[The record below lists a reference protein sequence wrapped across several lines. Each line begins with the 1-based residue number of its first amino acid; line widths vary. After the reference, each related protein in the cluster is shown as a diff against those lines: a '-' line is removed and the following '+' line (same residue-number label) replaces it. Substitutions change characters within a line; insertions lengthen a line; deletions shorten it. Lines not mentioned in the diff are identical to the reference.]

1 MKTNILLFFLLT
13 ATILVDAQ
21 DKRLIGTWG
30 ITECAYVSING
41 TEKIMVDEIKNGT
54 ASTDYF
60 IYETGKYK
68 MTTNMAGSGKLDSYE
83 GDWKTL
89 DNQLIMT
96 INMDGQTM
104 ELAWKYEIK
113 ADLLILSRENPM
125 GTVTIVNTFQ
135 KYNHEK

>member
-1 MKTNILLFFLLT
+1 MKTNIVLFFLLT
-13 ATILVDAQ
+13 ATILSGAQ

-30 ITECAYVSING
+30 ITECAYVSANG
-41 TEKIMVDEIKNGT
+41 NEKIMVDEIKNGT
-54 ASTDYF
+54 AKTDYF
-60 IYETGKYK
+60 IYDTGKYK
-68 MTTNMAGSGKLDSYE
+68 MTSNMAGSGTLDSYE
-83 GDWKTL
+83 GDWKTA

-125 GTVTIVNTFQ
+125 GTVTVVNTFQ
-135 KYNHEK
+135 KYNP